1 MINHNIDAKAEI
13 NLTPNEL
20 ERYSRHIIIPEVG
33 IEGQEKLKAAKV
45 LLVGAGGLGS
55 PIAMYLAAAGVG
67 QIGIVEFDEVSF
79 SNLQRQVLYSTNDV
93 GLGKAELARHRLHD
107 INPNV
112 EVKLHREKLVSSNA
126 MAIISGYDIV
136 ADGTDN
142 FPARYLVNDACVLLG
157 KPFVYGSILR
167 FEGQVSFFDPKSGPC
182 YRCLYPEPPASG
194 DVPSCAEGGVLGV
207 LPGIIGSLQA
217 NEVLKYILGKGEMLN
232 GRLMMFDSL
241 KSEFRQMKFSK
252 NAKCPACS
260 KEPKIK
266 ELLDYEEFC
275 DPVRPTKPKFKGNDM
290 TEDTQ
295 NENKEVDY
303 SNSEITVEEYKARID
318 SGEKIFL
325 LDVREPFEKAIAN
338 IGGTLIPMA
347 ELKSRMADLP
357 QDKNEEIIVYC
368 RTGSRSHN
376 VMVYLKEEEGYTN
389 VKNLLGG
396 IYAWNE
402 KIDRKIKKY

>member
-1 MINHNIDAKAEI
+1 MINQEIDSKTEI

-33 IEGQEKLKAAKV
+33 VEGQEKLKAAKV
-45 LLVGAGGLGS
+45 LLIGAGGLGS
-55 PIAMYLAAAGVG
+55 PIAMYLAAAGIG
-67 QIGIVEFDEVSF
+67 KIGIVEFDQVSF

-112 EVKLHREKLVSSNA
+112 DVKLHREKLVSTNA
-126 MAIISGYDIV
+126 LEIISGYDIV

-167 FEGQVSFFDPKSGPC
+167 FEGQVSFFDPNNGPC
-182 YRCLYPEPPASG
+182 YRCLYPEPPSAG

-217 NEVLKYILGKGEMLN
+217 NEVLKYILGKGELLN
-232 GRLMMFDSL
+232 GRLMMFDAL
-241 KSEFRQMKFSK
+241 KSEFRQVKYSK
-252 NAKCPACS
+252 DPNCPACS
-260 KEPKIK
+260 NEPKIK
-266 ELLDYEEFC
+266 ELLDYDKFC
-275 DPVRPTKPKFKGNDM
+275 DPVKSINPKNNGNDM
-290 TEDTQ
+290 TENMQD
-295 NENKEVDY
+295 ENKEVDY
-303 SNSEITVEEYKARID
+303 SNSEITVEEYKARLD

-325 LDVREPFEKAIAN
+325 LDVREPYEKAIAN

-347 ELKSRMADLP
+347 ELKSRLSDLP